1 MDETDAWIRMNGW
14 LFRKKKN
21 TCGLIDSS
29 NRMYVWIYAQSI
41 RGCSVRHVHN
51 SVYTNESLT
60 VQYHPNIFIFH
71 VKTTSILF
79 ISSFQLPL
87 FAVNQI
93 CLCKIYIRVIRRR
106 RNFSL
111 SLVAKRR
118 GRRKTEA
125 CVVSYRKT
133 VEGNRKKER
142 GGEEPRVTVIFREE
156 LNRQILLT
164 NGNMTRAYRQGE
176 PVHWRLVV
184 RSLMI
189 TGDLLIF
196 VVIFSPSSSV
206 FLILDG
212 LRNAH
217 ALVK

>member
-1 MDETDAWIRMNGW
+1 MKKTQSVRERKKERDICGSKKWMRRMRGSGWMDDYFE
-14 LFRKKKN
+14 KKN

-93 CLCKIYIRVIRRR
+93 CLCKIYIRSYTEKKK
-106 RNFSL
+106 FLSL
-111 SLVAKRR
+111 SR
-118 GRRKTEA
+118 
-125 CVVSYRKT
+125 
-133 VEGNRKKER
+133 
-142 GGEEPRVTVIFREE
+142 GEEKGKKKDRG
-156 LNRQILLT
+156 LCCLL
-164 NGNMTRAYRQGE
+164 
-176 PVHWRLVV
+176 
-184 RSLMI
+184 S
-189 TGDLLIF
+189 
-196 VVIFSPSSSV
+196 
-206 FLILDG
+206 
-212 LRNAH
+212 
-217 ALVK
+217 